1 MKFKRPLIVSFAVGL
16 MVGCGAI
23 FGLQAAGVPP
33 TYVVVEVNDIA
44 DMQAFKNEYVKVG
57 PAAVA
62 EAKMADGRYLVRTG
76 DVTAVDGDPPKFF
89 VVIAFQNIDK
99 AKAYQASMKDLTAIR
114 LKLTKSR
121 AFMVEGLPSR

>member
-1 MKFKRPLIVSFAVGL
+1 
-16 MVGCGAI
+16 
-23 FGLQAAGVPP
+23 
-33 TYVVVEVNDIA
+33 
-44 DMQAFKNEYVKVG
+44 MQAFKNEYVKVG

>member
-76 DVTAVDGDPPKFF
+76 DVTGVDGDPPKFF

-121 AFMVEGLPSR
+121 SFMVEGLPSR

>member
-1 MKFKRPLIVSFAVGL
+1 MKFKRPLVLSFAVGL
-16 MVGCGAI
+16 MAGSGAI

-33 TYVVVEVNDIA
+33 TYVVVEVNEIA
-44 DMQAFKNEYVKVG
+44 DMQVFKNEYVKVG

-76 DVTAVDGDPPKFF
+76 DVTAVDPPKFF

-121 AFMVEGLPSR
+121 AFMVEGLASR